1 MNCDPIARW
10 YRWLEYAGFGG
21 ALQRR
26 RLAFLSDV
34 ADARRVLLLGEGD
47 GRFLVELVRQN
58 RSASIDYVDLSWRML
73 ELARR
78 AGDRVNYRQGDALVI
93 PLPESEYDLI
103 ITHFFLD
110 CFDAAELTRL
120 IERVARAARPDAR
133 WLVSEFR
140 EPSAWARAVV
150 RMLYWFFRITTGLKT
165 SRLADHRLLLEQR
178 GFRLIREERA
188 RAGLL
193 ASELWSRAK
202 PELRLEQPC

>member
-1 MNCDPIARW
+1 LNCDPIARW

-26 RLAFLSDV
+26 RTAFLRDV

-58 RSASIDYVDLSWRML
+58 RGASIDYVDLSRRML
-73 ELARR
+73 ERARR
-78 AGDRVNYRQGDALVI
+78 AGDGVNYRQGDALTI

-103 ITHFFLD
+103 VTHFFLD
-110 CFDAAELTRL
+110 CFEPAELTRL
-120 IERVARAARPDAR
+120 IGRAARAARPDAR

-150 RMLYWFFRITTGLKT
+150 RMLYWFFRVTTGLKT
-165 SRLADHRLLLEQR
+165 SRLSDHRPLLAEC

-193 ASELWSRAK
+193 VSELWSRAQS
-202 PELRLEQPC
+202 PP